1 MNCTAAHRLRSLATI
16 SSGLPPDQKHDKHD
30 TPLCVCLGQRQ
41 RRRSREQPGR
51 AILSIKGSGGILL
64 VVILKHLYV
73 NVASGNRLVLK
84 SGVEAGS
91 RADCSRDA
99 ILRAAEEVHEGVV
112 VSVADGLP
120 RENVLVRELQL
131 RLLCFTRLFVGASPA
146 NTWIRNERIACGL
159 SAISRPTHQ
168 RLRRSVESKR
178 YDEAERECVNAILVC
193 AFLI

>member
-1 MNCTAAHRLRSLATI
+1 MNCTAAHRRHSLATI
-16 SSGLPPDQKHDKHD
+16 SSGLPADQKHDKHD

-51 AILSIKGSGGILL
+51 AVLSIAGSGGILL
-64 VVILKHLYV
+64 VVVLKHLYV
-73 NVASGNRLVLK
+73 NVASGNRLMLK
-84 SGVEAGS
+84 GGVEARS

-131 RLLCFTRLFVGASPA
+131 RLLFLNRLFVDASPA
-146 NTWIRNERIACGL
+146 NTWIRNERIACGFYWL
-159 SAISRPTHQ
+159 SVVTRTRDCGEVSRA
-168 RLRRSVESKR
+168 RGMIRRR
-178 YDEAERECVNAILVC
+178 GRA
-193 AFLI
+193 